1 MENVMDSFYKGDF
14 KSFKDSIESE
24 LYKRVGEKIETI
36 KSEIAKDL
44 FKEEAESEADD
55 DKEYE
60 DISGEYLFDL
70 SFPDGQPGTDL
81 KDFRVYGTN
90 KASAIKNLN
99 QMFGKGKYVINS
111 VKLYDFSDP
120 LNDSGK
126 GKTGQPVKE
135 STINEG
141 LKLIH
146 THTNGDRTAKVYR
159 DSEYDEHRVK
169 YFTNGEH
176 HKDADS
182 HHDFMRYDKEDK
194 KNSLED
200 AHRGAKNWVNEKR
213 KGLEESMDGIYNKS
227 NKIKT
232 DRLLKWDYSKGEDKP
247 QLSIVDVKR
256 RKNQKP
262 FPNKYVADKTLEK
275 SRKHDDL
282 EESMDGIEVSSK
294 TLKGFIEKR
303 LNEIEK

>member
-1 MENVMDSFYKGDF
+1 MDSFYKGDF

-111 VKLYDFSDP
+111 VKPYDFSDP

-135 STINEG
+135 ST
-141 LKLIH
+141 
-146 THTNGDRTAKVYR
+146 DV
-159 DSEYDEHRVK
+159 
-169 YFTNGEH
+169 
-176 HKDADS
+176 
-182 HHDFMRYDKEDK
+182 
-194 KNSLED
+194 
-200 AHRGAKNWVNEKR
+200 
-213 KGLEESMDGIYNKS
+213 
-227 NKIKT
+227 IK
-232 DRLLKWDYSKGEDKP
+232 
-247 QLSIVDVKR
+247 
-256 RKNQKP
+256 
-262 FPNKYVADKTLEK
+262 
-275 SRKHDDL
+275 
-282 EESMDGIEVSSK
+282 EVSSQ

>member
-55 DKEYE
+55 DKEDE

-111 VKLYDFSDP
+111 VKPYDFSDP

-213 KGLEESMDGIYNKS
+213 KGLEESTDVINEVSSQTLKSYLRKAYKSRNDNDNELQKSEQDYGKILKRKERDDKFKKDISDIKDRHTKAYNKKSQREEGIYNA
-227 NKIKT
+227 
-232 DRLLKWDYSKGEDKP
+232 SKK
-247 QLSIVDVKR
+247 
-256 RKNQKP
+256 
-262 FPNKYVADKTLEK
+262 LEGK
-275 SRKHDDL
+275 
-282 EESMDGIEVSSK
+282 
-294 TLKGFIEKR
+294 
-303 LNEIEK
+303 